1 MYILTD
7 YSDITKFFS
16 TLEKKH
22 TLECGFQ
29 AICYL
34 FVTYLVHF
42 ISKNKNVLL
51 GIQQAI
57 MINIEYAS

>member
-29 AICYL
+29 EICYL

-42 ISKNKNVLL
+42 ILFLQAKNYSPNTSLSCNKMSGV
-51 GIQQAI
+51 
-57 MINIEYAS
+57 